1 MGFKNHNAVLMKSIS
16 QLKKDDYSKEPE
28 LANIYGR
35 LSKGRKQFAELYEKN
50 INAVM
55 QISSLDLTMQ
65 HQTDRINEISQN
77 IAHATEAIFGSSDG
91 TISADS
97 SGQHE
102 ALTNSIIEVSSS
114 TEEVYR
120 KIEEGQGELTMIKEL
135 SEQTIG
141 VSRELKQNMDNLY
154 KIIDRMSDL
163 IAGIDSISMQTNLL
177 ALNASIE
184 ASRAGVA
191 GRGFAVVAGEIR
203 SLAEETQ
210 KLTGDMNNFVEKIKT
225 ASQKSI
231 QSTTSTISSLDTMT
245 EKIKNV
251 WTLNDESQHY
261 VSKVSESMSSIAA
274 VSEEISSS
282 MEQMESQLKDSTDFM
297 RQVGIDL
304 KKATEP
310 VVGIEKTLDD
320 TVKQMGTMT
329 EDAFFHLENKEF
341 AQYVSSAISAH
352 KTWLNNLKKMV
363 DSKKI
368 TPLQLDASKCGFG
381 HFYYSL
387 TPTSI
392 PSVLPIWN
400 GLGEKHKRFHKFG
413 DEVIQALNSGNYL
426 KAEQTYLEAEE
437 YSKILLSDLNHMLEI
452 AKN

>member
-1 MGFKNHNAVLMKSIS
+1 MGFKNRNAVLMKSIS
-16 QLKKDDYSKEPE
+16 QLKEDNYSKEPE
-28 LANIYGR
+28 LASIYGR
-35 LSKGRKQFAELYEKN
+35 LSNGRKQFAELFEKN

-55 QISSLDLTMQ
+55 QISSLDLTLQ

-77 IAHATEAIFGSSDG
+77 ITRATETIFGASDG
-91 TISADS
+91 SISTDS
-97 SGQHE
+97 AGQHE
-102 ALTNSIIEVSSS
+102 QLTNSIIEVSSS

-120 KIEEGQGELTMIKEL
+120 KIEEGQSELTMIKGL

-141 VSRELKQNMDNLY
+141 VSRELQQNMDNLY

-163 IAGIDSISMQTNLL
+163 IAGIDTISMQTNLL

-210 KLTGDMNNFVEKIKT
+210 KLTGDMNNFVEKIKA

-231 QSTTSTISSLDTMT
+231 QSTSGTIKSLDTMT

-251 WTLNDESQHY
+251 WTLNDESQQY
-261 VSKVSESMSSIAA
+261 VSRVNESMSSIAA
-274 VSEEISSS
+274 VSEEITSS
-282 MEQMESQLKDSTDFM
+282 MEQMETQLKDSTSFM
-297 RQVGIDL
+297 RQVGADL

-310 VVGIEKTLDD
+310 VIGIEKTLDD

-341 AQYVSSAISAH
+341 AQYVSTAISAH
-352 KTWLNNLKKMV
+352 KTWLNNLRKMV

-368 TPLQLDASKCGFG
+368 TPLQLDATKCGFG
-381 HFYYSL
+381 HFYYAL
-387 TPTSI
+387 TPQI
-392 PSVLPIWN
+392 PGILPIWN
-400 GLGEKHKRFHKFG
+400 KLGEKHKRFHRFG
-413 DEVIQALNSGNYL
+413 DDVIQALNNEDYQ
-426 KAEQTYLEAEE
+426 KAEHTYLEAEE
-437 YSKILLSDLNHMLEI
+437 YSKELISDLNRMLEI
-452 AKN
+452 AKA